1 MNSAASQNKKK
12 KKMCDIGFN
21 EVMGKC
27 PENVMVLLEEE
38 HEFNFLLF
46 FSSCVSSFPFV
57 CSPIRA
63 RFVEPCVEPCV
74 AGIPLS
80 FGTSEV
86 LGESNRKMH
95 HHEEDRPRFK
105 LGLDIFQPAL

>member
-1 MNSAASQNKKK
+1 MNSAASQNKT

-63 RFVEPCVEPCV
+63 RLVEPCV

-95 HHEEDRPRFK
+95 HREEDRPRFK
-105 LGLDIFQPAL
+105 LGLDICQSAL